1 MTELTKQDKI
11 QLLIERFNKLSE
23 LERRFNDVVGYYVDA
38 TLRNAVCYYNENE
51 SDTCGFDSKVDYFW
65 EHGMF
70 GKEYD
75 KWAKDKMENLETRLK
90 AIDAVVDRKRWGVL
104 VACGLFNEHKKDNE
118 LTPFIF
124 YSYLRR
130 FSKDDRNTFETYM
143 KDPLFSIG
151 QIVQLRSNAGVD
163 SILSKHDYGNN
174 RRYYYGTSKYDLGLA
189 KKKTFMVIGVDPK
202 LEGINYAKAYKYKE
216 GQGGCRYYK
225 LLPMG
230 EQKTYYVVE
239 KFLKKCRTRAVKD
252 ARK

>member
-1 MTELTKQDKI
+1 MTELTDQDKI
-11 QLLIERFNKLSE
+11 RLLIERCNKLSKIE
-23 LERRFNDVVGYYVDA
+23 QEFNSTTGFYVDQKLRLA
-38 TLRNAVCYYNENE
+38 VDWYNNHQDMTLFKDQTEW
-51 SDTCGFDSKVDYFW
+51 FW
-65 EHGMF
+65 LHSMF
-70 GKEYD
+70 GRKYN

-90 AIDAVVDRKRWGVL
+90 AIDAVIHRKRWGVL
-104 VACGLFNEHKKDNE
+104 VGNGLFDTARKENE
-118 LTPFIF
+118 LTPFMF
-124 YSYLRR
+124 YSFLRR
-130 FSKDDRNTFETYM
+130 FSQEDKNTFETFM

-163 SILSKHDYGNN
+163 SVLSKHNYGGN

-239 KFLKKCRTRAVKD
+239 KFMKKCRTKAVKD

>member
-1 MTELTKQDKI
+1 MTELTDQDKI
-11 QLLIERFNKLSE
+11 RLLIERYNKLSKTE
-23 LERRFNDVVGYYVDA
+23 QEFNNTIGFYVDQK
-38 TLRNAVCYYNENE
+38 TNLAVRLYNQEQ
-51 SDTCGFDSKVDYFW
+51 DMILFKDQVDWYW
-65 EHGMF
+65 SHSMF
-70 GKEYD
+70 GHNYN
-75 KWAKDKMENLETRLK
+75 KWAKDKMENLEKRLK
-90 AIDAVVDRKRWGVL
+90 AIDAVIHRKRWGVL
-104 VACGLFNEHKKDNE
+104 VGQAMFQTARKENK

-124 YSYLRR
+124 YCFLRR
-130 FSKDDRNTFETYM
+130 FSQEDKNTFETFM

-163 SILSKHDYGNN
+163 SILQKHDYGNN

-239 KFLKKCRTRAVKD
+239 KFMKKCRTKAVKD

>member
-1 MTELTKQDKI
+1 MTELTDQDKV
-11 QLLIERFNKLSE
+11 QLLIERYSKLSKAE
-23 LERRFNDVVGYYVDA
+23 QEFNNTIGFYVDQK
-38 TLRNAVCYYNENE
+38 LDLAVKHYNQEQSMILFKDQE
-51 SDTCGFDSKVDYFW
+51 EWLWDYS
-65 EHGMF
+65 MF
-70 GKEYD
+70 GHNYN

-90 AIDAVVDRKRWGVL
+90 AIDAVILRKRWGVL
-104 VACGLFNEHKKDNE
+104 VGNGMFDTARKENE

-124 YSYLRR
+124 YCFLRR
-130 FSKDDRNTFETYM
+130 FSQEDKNIFETFM
-143 KDPLFSIG
+143 KDPLFNVG

-163 SILSKHDYGNN
+163 SVLQKHDYGNN
-174 RRYYYGTSKYDLGLA
+174 RKYYYGTSKYDLALA
-189 KKKTFMVIGVDPK
+189 KKKTFMVIGIDPK
-202 LEGINYAKAYKYKE
+202 LDGLNYAKAYKYKE